1 MFLGGRI
8 VDKIE
13 TLYHYCSV
21 NTFLAII
28 QNKCIRLSD
37 LNRTND
43 YMEKRWATKLIGGV
57 LKEELKNFDIK
68 LDLTEDYWYEDGINN
83 HLEYYNKEIKRVFYD
98 NRPILITCFSKEK
111 DSLSQWRAYGQDGE
125 GVSIGFNYKQIK
137 DLKNNCKNILVER
150 VMYKENKQKEK
161 LVELVQAAILY
172 MRKMFKEDTVR
183 ITNDFNEYF
192 TEEFDV
198 FCKVLIEYLEKISC
212 VIKNPAFSEEKEV
225 RIIYDPQLYNHNV
238 NGDITL
244 DESEKYF
251 KKEEEIKR
259 YKISPIKYIL
269 RNNQLVASCDI
280 DFTKL
285 IEEQVINEII
295 IGPKAKLTESDIYY
309 FLLSNG
315 YDANGIKISRT
326 EATYR

>member
-1 MFLGGRI
+1 MY
-8 VDKIE
+8 KID

-43 YMEKRWATKLIGGV
+43 YMEKRWATKLIGDV
-57 LKEELKNFDIK
+57 LKGELENSEIK
-68 LDLTEDYWYEDGINN
+68 IDLTEDYLYEDGISN
-83 HLEYYNKEIKRVFYD
+83 HLQYYNKEIKRVLYD
-98 NRPILITCFSKEK
+98 NRPILITCFSEEK

-137 DLKNNCKNILVER
+137 DLKNHCKNISVEK
-150 VMYKENKQKEK
+150 VMYKENIQKEK
-161 LVELVQAAILY
+161 LSKLVQAAILY
-172 MRKMFKEDTVR
+172 MQKKFENDSVR
-183 ITNDFNEYF
+183 RSNDFDEYF
-192 TEEFDV
+192 TEEFDA
-198 FCKVLIEYLEKISC
+198 FCEVLIGYLEKISC
-212 VIKNPAFSEEKEV
+212 IIKNPAFSEEKEI
-225 RIIYDPQLYNHNV
+225 RIIYDPQLYNHNAT
-238 NGDITL
+238 GEMTL
-244 DESEKYF
+244 EESKKYF
-251 KKEEEIKR
+251 EQEEEIKKYR
-259 YKISPIKYIL
+259 ISPIKYNF

-295 IGPKAKLTESDIYY
+295 IGPKSKLTENDIYY

-315 YDANGIKISRT
+315 YNSNSIKISHT

>member
-1 MFLGGRI
+1 MFLGGIIMYRT
-8 VDKIE
+8 E

-43 YMEKRWATKLIGGV
+43 YMEKRWAAKLIGGV
-57 LKEELKNFDIK
+57 LKEELENFDIK
-68 LDLTEDYWYEDGINN
+68 IDLTEDYWYEDGVNN
-83 HLEYYNKEIKRVFYD
+83 HLQYYNKEIKRVFYD

-125 GVSIGFNYKQIK
+125 GVSIGFNYKLIK
-137 DLKNNCKNILVER
+137 DLKNNCKNILVEK

-161 LVELVQAAILY
+161 LAGLVQAAILY
-172 MRKMFKEDTVR
+172 MQRMFEYDSGR
-183 ITNDFNEYF
+183 ILNDFDEYF
-192 TEEFDV
+192 TEKFDV
-198 FCKVLIEYLEKISC
+198 FCKTLTNYLEKISC

-225 RIIYDPQLYNHNV
+225 RIIYDPQLYNHKV
-238 NGDITL
+238 IGDMTL
-244 DESEKYF
+244 EESEKYF
-251 KKEEEIKR
+251 KQEVEIKM
-259 YKISPIKYIL
+259 YKISPIKYNF
-269 RNNQLVASCDI
+269 RNNQLVASCDV

-295 IGPKAKLTESDIYY
+295 IGPKSKLTENDIYY

-315 YDANGIKISRT
+315 YDANSIKISHT